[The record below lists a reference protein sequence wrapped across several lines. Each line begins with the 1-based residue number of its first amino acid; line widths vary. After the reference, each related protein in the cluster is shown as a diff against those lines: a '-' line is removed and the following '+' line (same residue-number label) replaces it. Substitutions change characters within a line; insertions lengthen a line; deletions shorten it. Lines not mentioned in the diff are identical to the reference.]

1 MKCLETRVTPEGFKR
16 RRYEVTKGVR
26 HTTIEVP
33 IELWQA
39 VNATSTARARAARE
53 RAAQAQRKLE
63 RESARRQVLMLA
75 AHGEN
80 GHRIAQR
87 LNLPQRTVYRW
98 IKEEAK

>member
-1 MKCLETRVTPEGFKR
+1 MKCLETRTTPEGFKR
-16 RRYEVTKGVR
+16 RRYQSAAGVR

-53 RAAQAQRKLE
+53 RAAKAQRKLE
-63 RESARRQVLMLA
+63 RESIKRQVLLLA

-80 GHRIAQR
+80 GHWISLR
-87 LNLPQRTVYRW
+87 LGLPHRTVYRW
-98 IKEEAK
+98 LKGSAA

>member
-39 VNATSTARARAARE
+39 VNATSTARE